1 MRASPIYK
9 FISLVFIAI
18 SSFVFADKERTLS
31 SEEHASLL
39 KIQQFQAVYDEDF
52 WFNKDFEKFRH
63 VLLHLMD
70 NVGKMA
76 KYCEAKEHGK
86 DPEIAKLIDEVVP
99 DIFMH
104 ALQFANAFDIDLS
117 QKYEERINHNIKR
130 ITSASKN

>member
-1 MRASPIYK
+1 MRATPIFK
-9 FISLVFIAI
+9 LVFCAI
-18 SSFVFADKERTLS
+18 LAVSGLLFGVQERMLS
-31 SEEHASLL
+31 KVEHESLL
-39 KIQQFQAVYDEDF
+39 KMQQFQAAYDEDF

-104 ALQFANAFDIDLS
+104 VLQFANAFDIDLS
-117 QKYEERINHNIKR
+117 QKYEERINQNIKK
-130 ITSASKN
+130 ITASAN